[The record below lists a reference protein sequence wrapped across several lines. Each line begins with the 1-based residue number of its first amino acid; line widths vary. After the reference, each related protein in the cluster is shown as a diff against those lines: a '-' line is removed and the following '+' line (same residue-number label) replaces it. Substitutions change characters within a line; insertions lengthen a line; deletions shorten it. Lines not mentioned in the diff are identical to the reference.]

1 MKDRIQY
8 LELETEAHTINE
20 WMDSIVKFIT
30 REDPNII
37 MTAARDIAFTLA
49 NIYIGKF

>member
-1 MKDRIQY
+1 MKDRIQHLQ
-8 LELETEAHTINE
+8 LEIEAHTINE
-20 WMDSIVKFIT
+20 WMDSVVNFIT

-37 MTAARDIAFTLA
+37 TTAARDIAFSLA